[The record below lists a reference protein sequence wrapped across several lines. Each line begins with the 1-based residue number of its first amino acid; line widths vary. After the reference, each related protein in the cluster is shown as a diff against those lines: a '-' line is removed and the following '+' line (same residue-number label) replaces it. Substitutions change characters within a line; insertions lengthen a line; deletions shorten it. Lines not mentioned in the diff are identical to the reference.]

1 MHFKSTLRGFA
12 KNCYFVGQ
20 GEAEE
25 ESIFSVKSF
34 EDIQKLQYL
43 SDYNIFNI

>member
-12 KNCYFVGQ
+12 KNCYLEGQ

-43 SDYNIFNI
+43 SDYNIYNI